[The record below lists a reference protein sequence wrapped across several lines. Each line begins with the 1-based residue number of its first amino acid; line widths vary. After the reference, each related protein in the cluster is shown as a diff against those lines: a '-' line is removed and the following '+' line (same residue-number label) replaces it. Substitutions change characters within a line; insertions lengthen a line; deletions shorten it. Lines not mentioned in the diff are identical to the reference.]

1 MSIFRRLGRTVGRLT
16 SGGHDGVQ
24 RRGGLGRALQTGL
37 VAVVFVVLALLVVP
51 ITPVTVVGLSI
62 LALAV
67 ATVYSAVEI
76 VEAYEA
82 RALTVFGEYRGLL
95 RPGLNVV
102 PPFVSRT
109 YAFDLRTQT
118 LDVPSQEAI
127 TEDNSPVTAD
137 AVVYIRVMDAE
148 RAFLEVDD
156 YLRAVS
162 LLAQTT
168 LRAALGDMEL
178 DQTLSRRDQI
188 NDRIRRELDEPTD
201 RWGIRVESVEV
212 REVTPSAGVV
222 NAMEEQTSAE
232 RHRRAM
238 ILEAQGERRSA
249 VERAEGEKQ
258 SAIIEA
264 QGEKQ
269 AAVLE
274 AQGDSIATV
283 LQARA
288 AESMGERAIVD
299 KGLETLERIGQAPST
314 TYVLPQELTSL
325 LGRYGR
331 GLTGSDVQS
340 TAGLESLAFD
350 DETRELLDLDSVDEL
365 VADAT
370 EVTNGEVGDPEVEF
384 EYDADGD

>member
-1 MSIFRRLGRTVGRLT
+1 VL
-16 SGGHDGVQ
+16 
-24 RRGGLGRALQTGL
+24 
-37 VAVVFVVLALLVVP
+37 VVLALLVVP
-51 ITPVTVVGLSI
+51 ITPVTVVGLTV

-76 VEAYEA
+76 VEAYEM
-82 RALTVFGEYRGLL
+82 RALTVFGEFRGLL
-95 RPGLNVV
+95 EPGLNVV

-109 YAFDLRTQT
+109 YAFDMRTQT
-118 LDVPSQEAI
+118 LDVPTQEAI

-156 YLRAVS
+156 YRRATS

-188 NDRIRRELDEPTD
+188 NARIRRELDEPTD

-212 REVTPSAGVV
+212 REVTPSADVV
-222 NAMEEQTSAE
+222 DAMEEQTSAE

-249 VERAEGEKQ
+249 IERAQGEKQ
-258 SAIIEA
+258 SAIIES

-269 AAVLE
+269 ASVLE
-274 AQGDSIATV
+274 AQGDAVATV
-283 LQARA
+283 LRARA

-299 KGLETLERIGQAPST
+299 KGLETLGRIGQAPST

-331 GLTGSDVQS
+331 GLTGSDVQAS
-340 TAGLESLAFD
+340 AGLDSLEFD
-350 DETRELLDLDSVDEL
+350 PETRELLDLDSVDEL
-365 VADAT
+365 VAEAS
-370 EVTNGEVGDPEVEF
+370 EVTNGEPAEAEVEF
-384 EYDADGD
+384 EYDETGD